1 MGTSSGRFNFSLLVG
16 VRFGLRMDSRVSPK
30 ETSLQ
35 GRPSIVRGLGGEATT
50 LQPIPTFLN
59 FFLSPCSAP
68 ASSAG
73 RFLLQRESYWE
84 LFSVNLHP
92 HFLTN
97 TCWYSIDTVLKE
109 HETMKEI
116 NMELMLEKKYRICM
130 YPCFLLPTFFL
141 VSNISSSI
149 HGKVL

>member
-1 MGTSSGRFNFSLLVG
+1 MYRILVLFFKKYTEYSIFSFQFIKRFLFDFLVAGLSGRGGGDGEDAGAGDDGGMGNSSGRFSFSLLVG

-35 GRPSIVRGLGGEATT
+35 GRPSIVRGLGGEAST

-59 FFLSPCSAP
+59 FFLRPCPAP

-73 RFLLQRESYWE
+73 RFLLQRESYQE

-92 HFLTN
+92 
-97 TCWYSIDTVLKE
+97 
-109 HETMKEI
+109 
-116 NMELMLEKKYRICM
+116 
-130 YPCFLLPTFFL
+130 PPQ
-141 VSNISSSI
+141 
-149 HGKVL
+149 